1 MEFPDALMRERTRT
15 MLEAERSRLHEL
27 VDALPE
33 SEIEVAKKAL
43 ECLANKECDPVLQAF
58 LNAPEDDEP
67 LTEDELKAIEEG
79 EEAIKRGETE
89 PLEDVLREFGL

>member
-1 MEFPDALMRERTRT
+1 
-15 MLEAERSRLHEL
+15 MLNASKEKLHEL

-33 SEIEVAKKAL
+33 SEVEAAKRAL
-43 ECLANKECDPVLQAF
+43 ECLISKTCDPVLQAF
-58 LNAPEDDEP
+58 LDAPEDDEP

-89 PLEDVLREFGL
+89 PLENVLREFGL